1 MLQSSLPTM
10 FFTSCAA
17 AAAPL
22 MSCSFGHMF
31 PQAHTNVL
39 SHHPVAAAFVVVL
52 PQNTLICRS
61 WTLPGQ
67 VAALDPANIAKEQQ
81 AKQKEAATK
90 AGGEAF
96 AFL

>member
-1 MLQSSLPTM
+1 M
-10 FFTSCAA
+10 
-17 AAAPL
+17 
-22 MSCSFGHMF
+22 
-31 PQAHTNVL
+31 
-39 SHHPVAAAFVVVL
+39 
-52 PQNTLICRS
+52 CRS